1 MTKIFKDLIG
11 KHINVYVDDL
21 VVDSKDVESHWQHLK
36 EIFNILHNYQ
46 VKLNPDKCTFGVTSE
61 KFLGYLVTKRG
72 IESTQIIS
80 MLF

>member
-21 VVDSKDVESHWQHLK
+21 VVNSKDVESHWQHLE